1 MTTDPNSGTRGRP
14 PGPSLAR
21 EAAQILERNAF
32 PAMRGPNSRGA
43 VPRSAFRDVDV
54 STVDRSVKRAFG
66 GVGGRTPFDL
76 ATSYV
81 CSMDTATATT
91 LQAVFQAVQQS
102 FRDADEIGVTLRV
115 FLRANFMEACKEE
128 GLLATIIV
136 QAAACA
142 YTESQP
148 SEDNVQAMAAR
159 EIIGMRQ
166 SMYAEMNEGYT
177 AGLATALRRLR
188 RRPKANRTMQ
198 EIVRAVVA
206 SSDGFVLLYKLQP
219 ELVDADLVVESQ
231 WSIIWG
237 LTEPGL
243 LDPPDRLN
251 PSERTLV
258 EGALVDFAE
267 GRVPDPADLARR
279 RGVPEDEAREL
290 FPGIGAL
297 AQRCMDYAV
306 GSSVETEAI
315 AVNVK
320 GAELAAVRDLL
331 IATTKQANE
340 APLLVEM
347 VRRDNN
353 SGFCAEARRHIAEAL
368 SQSDSVRLDR
378 DTADG
383 VARMLVDA
391 ALQGNPGQSVWEAGL
406 DAFAIVD

>member
-1 MTTDPNSGTRGRP
+1 
-14 PGPSLAR
+14 
-21 EAAQILERNAF
+21 
-32 PAMRGPNSRGA
+32 
-43 VPRSAFRDVDV
+43 
-54 STVDRSVKRAFG
+54 
-66 GVGGRTPFDL
+66 
-76 ATSYV
+76 
-81 CSMDTATATT
+81 MDTATATT

-115 FLRANFMEACKEE
+115 FLRANFLEACKEE

-142 YTESQP
+142 YDESQP
-148 SEDNVQAMAAR
+148 LDDNDQVKAAR
-159 EIIGMRQ
+159 EVIAMRQ
-166 SMYAEMNEGYT
+166 RMYAQMNDGYA

-188 RRPKANRTMQ
+188 RRPKADRSMQ
-198 EIVRAVVA
+198 EIIRAVVA

-231 WSIIWG
+231 MSIIWG

-251 PSERTLV
+251 PSERRLV
-258 EGALVDFAE
+258 EGALVDFAD
-267 GRVPDPADLARR
+267 GKLPDPSELARR
-279 RGVPEDEAREL
+279 CGVPEGEALEL
-290 FPGIGAL
+290 FPGIGVL

-331 IATTKQANE
+331 IATTKQAND
-340 APLLVEM
+340 APLLVQM
-347 VRRDNN
+347 VRQDSN

-406 DAFAIVD
+406 DAFAILE